1 MGQWSNQTN
10 NTKKNNLKIVNFIYD
25 INKVNT
31 FLLKGYLK
39 YKGKK

>member
-1 MGQWSNQTN
+1 MGHWSNQTN
-10 NTKKNNLKIVNFIYD
+10 NTKKNNLKIVSFIYD

-39 YKGKK
+39 YKRKK